1 MTKDVGAYPAEQNTP
16 ANPAVELVKQYW
28 LPIILTVVAVVFIA
42 QNRNRFNFNFL
53 WIDWS
58 MPQWL
63 ALTVVV
69 LIGVAVGWFLGVRR
83 YKRKAGA

>member
-1 MTKDVGAYPAEQNTP
+1 
-16 ANPAVELVKQYW
+16 
-28 LPIILTVVAVVFIA
+28 
-42 QNRNRFNFNFL
+42 
-53 WIDWS
+53 